1 MSGSRSNIAAGTQLA
16 YYGIYDPAGRL
27 KGSTTGTLATG
38 AVGSGMKRLVGIK
51 RANPGP
57 GEPEDVPISGDDEPI
72 GSIEFGP
79 AETPSFIIESALF
92 DLDIQ
97 AALQGTVV
105 QSLQDL
111 RLGVAQPNNPVYP
124 DICLIIQ
131 GKAKKQDVGVKGI
144 KAWTGVIVP
153 IASVIPLG
161 RAEYQ
166 ERTAGVNRYQVN
178 TQVASKQ
185 PWGVT
190 IADGDLG
197 TTGAPLIPFSSDNP
211 IAMHT
216 FIGDGAV
223 AVYGPLD
230 NTPVSVGKIIIH
242 EGNGQLIDP
251 TTDFTLATAT
261 ITRVGGNLTDGTYW
275 QVVYEF
281 NP

>member
-16 YYGIYDPAGRL
+16 FYGIYDSAGRL
-27 KGSTTGTLATG
+27 KGSTTGTLAQG
-38 AVGSGMKRLVGIK
+38 GVGSGMKRLVGIK

-57 GEPEDVPISGDDEPI
+57 TEPEDVQITGDDSPI

-79 AETPSFIIESALF
+79 AETPSFIIENAVF

-97 AALQGTVV
+97 AAMQGTVV

-111 RLGVAQPNNPVYP
+111 RLGVAQPENPVYP

-131 GKAKKQDVGVKGI
+131 GKAKKQDAGVKGI
-144 KAWTGVIVP
+144 KAWVGVIVP
-153 IASVIPLG
+153 VASVIPVG
-161 RAEYQ
+161 REEFS
-166 ERTAGVNRYQVN
+166 ERTPGVNRYQVN

-197 TTGAPLIPFSSDNP
+197 TTGAPLIPFTSDNP
-211 IAMHT
+211 ITMHT
-216 FIGDGAV
+216 FIGDGAETDFV
-223 AVYGPLD
+223 VDL
-230 NTPVSVGKIIIH
+230 TPVEVGKIIIH
-242 EGNGQLIDP
+242 EGNGQQLGV
-251 TTDFTLATAT
+251 TTEFTLATKT
-261 ITRVGGNLTDGTYW
+261 ISRVAGALAAATYW
-275 QVVYEF
+275 QTIYEF

>member
-1 MSGSRSNIAAGTQLA
+1 MSGSRSNIGAGVQLA
-16 YYGIYDPAGRL
+16 FYGIYDTAGRL

-38 AVGSGMKRLVGIK
+38 VVGSGMKQLVGIK

-57 GEPEDVPISGDDEPI
+57 GEPEEVQITGDDGPI

-79 AETPSFIIESALF
+79 GETPSFIIESALF

-97 AALQGTVV
+97 ADMQSTLV

-111 RLGVAQPNNPVYP
+111 RLGVAQPENPVYP

-131 GKAKKQDVGVKGI
+131 SKAKKQDAGVKGI
-144 KAWTGVIVP
+144 KAWTGVIIPV
-153 IASVIPLG
+153 ASVIPLG
-161 RAEYQ
+161 REEYS

-197 TTGAPLIPFSSDNP
+197 TTGAPLIPFTSDNP
-211 IAMHT
+211 ITMQT
-216 FIGDGAV
+216 FIGDGSTDTFT
-223 AVYGPLD
+223 LEK
-230 NTPVSVGKIIIH
+230 TPVEVGKIIVH
-242 EGNGQLIDP
+242 QGNGQQLGV
-251 TTDFTLATAT
+251 TTEFTLSGND
-261 ITRVGGNLTDGTYW
+261 ITLVAGSLADGTYL